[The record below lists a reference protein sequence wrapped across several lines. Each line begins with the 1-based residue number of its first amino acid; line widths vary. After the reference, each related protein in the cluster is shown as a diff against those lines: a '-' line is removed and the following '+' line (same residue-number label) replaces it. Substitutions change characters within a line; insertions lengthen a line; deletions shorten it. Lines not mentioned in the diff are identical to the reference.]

1 MTSRA
6 EQLSPA
12 GGEGAEGLDAS
23 QPLMTLRD
31 VRKSF
36 ATTDGEHVV
45 LDGIDLSIRPGEV
58 LALLGKSGSG
68 KSTLLRC
75 IAGLMAPTSGTV
87 RIGDAELLGPNPRT
101 AMVFQTFALL
111 PWLTVQ
117 QNVELGLE
125 ARGVDRAER
134 SAKAQRAIE
143 LIGLDG
149 FEEAFP
155 KELSGGMR
163 QRVGFARALVI
174 EPDVLL
180 MDEPFSALDVLT
192 AETLRNE
199 LIELIANHEFTI
211 SSVVIVTHN
220 IEEAVVLADRV
231 AVLGSDPGRIKALFD
246 IDMPQPRDRDSAQF
260 VQYVDQIYDLLTQRT
275 NAHGGGVGDDDAGG
289 VDGDAS
295 GGSAVADDQP
305 TPLAALPLASVDA
318 VSGLA
323 DILAREGTRTIANLA
338 DDLGLEVDDLLPQ
351 VDALE
356 QLGFADVKGGRVG
369 LTELGSEFA
378 AGSIRREKE
387 MFAEAARSRVPL
399 VATIVRTLGKS
410 KSHRI
415 GAGFFRDALNRR
427 YNGSYAQAQLD
438 VAVDWGRYSELYTFD
453 ADRDEFILDE
463 PHSH

>member
-1 MTSRA
+1 MSKATSA
-6 EQLSPA
+6 QVTPE
-12 GGEGAEGLDAS
+12 
-23 QPLMTLRD
+23 PLMTLKD
-31 VRKSF
+31 IRKSF
-36 ATTDGEHVV
+36 ATTDGEHLV
-45 LDGIDLSIRPGEV
+45 LDGIDLTIQPGEV

-75 IAGLMAPTSGTV
+75 IAGLMAPSSGEV
-87 RIGDAELLGPNPRT
+87 LIGDQELEGPNTHT

-125 ARGVDRAER
+125 ARGVDAKER
-134 SAKAQRAIE
+134 TAKAQRAIE

-163 QRVGFARALVI
+163 QRVGFARALVV

-231 AVLGSDPGRIKALFD
+231 AVLGSDPGRIKALFEID
-246 IDMPQPRDRDSAQF
+246 IPQPRDRDSAQF
-260 VQYVDQIYDLLTQRT
+260 VGYVDQIYDLLTQRT
-275 NAHGGGVGDDDAGG
+275 VPDAATVNGKDDRASDGSPAGN
-289 VDGDAS
+289 
-295 GGSAVADDQP
+295 DQP
-305 TPLAALPLASVDA
+305 VPLTALPLASVDGI
-318 VSGLA
+318 SGLA

-351 VDALE
+351 VEALE
-356 QLGFADVKGGRVG
+356 QLGFAEVQGGRVG
-369 LTELGSEFA
+369 LTEIGTEFA
-378 AGSIRREKE
+378 GGSIRREKL
-387 MFAEAARSRVPL
+387 MFAEAARSQVPL
-399 VATIVRTLGKS
+399 IATIVRALERSKS
-410 KSHRI
+410 KRI
-415 GAGFFRDALNRR
+415 GAGFFRDALKRR
-427 YNGSYAQAQLD
+427 YNDSYAQAQLD
-438 VAVDWGRYSELYTFD
+438 VAVDWGRYSELYAFD
-453 ADRDEFILDE
+453 ADRDEFTLDE
-463 PHSH
+463 PHEH

>member
-1 MTSRA
+1 MTTTKTTII
-6 EQLSPA
+6 EPI
-12 GGEGAEGLDAS
+12 
-23 QPLMTLRD
+23 MTLRD
-31 VRKSF
+31 IHKSF
-36 ATTDGEHVV
+36 ATTDGEHLV
-45 LDGIDLSIRPGEV
+45 LDGIDLTIEPGEV

-87 RIGDAELLGPNPRT
+87 MIGNEELAGPNTRT

-125 ARGVDRAER
+125 ARGVAVGERA
-134 SAKAQRAIE
+134 AKAKRAIE

-149 FEEAFP
+149 FEDAFP

-199 LIELIANHEFTI
+199 LIELIASHEFTI

-231 AVLGSDPGRIKALFD
+231 AVLGSDPGHIKALFEVD
-246 IDMPQPRDRDSAQF
+246 LTHPRDRDSKEF
-260 VQYVDQIYDLLTQRT
+260 VEYVDQIYDLLTSRVNRPT
-275 NAHGGGVGDDDAGG
+275 PSSGAASEPHSEGGEGAT
-289 VDGDAS
+289 S
-295 GGSAVADDQP
+295 GGQS
-305 TPLAALPLASVDA
+305 TPLVPIPLASVDA

-338 DDLGLEVDDLLPQ
+338 NDLGLEVDDLLPQ

-356 QLGFADVKGGRVG
+356 QLRFAAVSRGRVG
-369 LTELGSEFA
+369 LTDVGQEFA

-387 MFAEAARSRVPL
+387 MFAQAALENVPL
-399 VATIVRTLGKS
+399 VATIVRTLERAKS
-410 KSHRI
+410 KRI
-415 GAGFFRDALNRR
+415 GAGFFRDALERR
-427 YNGSYAQAQLD
+427 YNKSYAQAQLD
-438 VAVDWGRYSELYTFD
+438 VAVGWGRYTELYTFD

-463 PHSH
+463 PHEH

>member
-1 MTSRA
+1 MTDTTSTQA
-6 EQLSPA
+6 APA
-12 GGEGAEGLDAS
+12 
-23 QPLMTLRD
+23 PLMTLQD
-31 VRKSF
+31 IRKSF
-36 ATTDGEHVV
+36 ATTDGEHLV
-45 LDGIDLSIRPGEV
+45 LDGIDLTIEPGEV

-75 IAGLMAPTSGTV
+75 IAGLMAPSSGEV
-87 RIGDAELLGPNPRT
+87 LIGDRQLDGPNSQT

-125 ARGVDRAER
+125 ARGIESKER
-134 SAKAQRAIE
+134 TQKAQRAIE

-149 FEEAFP
+149 FEDAFP

-163 QRVGFARALVI
+163 QRVGFARALVV

-246 IDMPQPRDRDSAQF
+246 IEMPQPRDRDSAQF
-260 VQYVDQIYDLLTQRT
+260 VGYVDQIYDLLTQR
-275 NAHGGGVGDDDAGG
+275 NHPDVGGGDSGKEQAGPDADAGG
-289 VDGDAS
+289 DQSAS
-295 GGSAVADDQP
+295 L
-305 TPLAALPLASVDA
+305 TALPLASVDGI
-318 VSGLA
+318 SGLA

-351 VDALE
+351 VEALE
-356 QLGFADVKGGRVG
+356 QLGFAEVHGGRVG
-369 LTELGSEFA
+369 LTDIGTDFA
-378 AGSIRREKE
+378 GGSIRREKL
-387 MFAEAARSRVPL
+387 MFAEAARGQVPL
-399 VATIVRTLGKS
+399 VATIVRALERSKS
-410 KSHRI
+410 KRI
-415 GAGFFRDALNRR
+415 GAGFFRDALKRR
-427 YNGSYAQAQLD
+427 YNDSYAQAQLD

-453 ADRDEFILDE
+453 ADRDEFTLEE
-463 PHSH
+463 PHDH

>member
-1 MTSRA
+1 MTTTDKA
-6 EQLSPA
+6 TVE
-12 GGEGAEGLDAS
+12 
-23 QPLMTLRD
+23 PLMTLHNI
-31 VRKSF
+31 RKSF
-36 ATTDGEHVV
+36 ATTDGEHLV
-45 LDGIDLSIRPGEV
+45 LDGIDLTIKPGEV

-87 RIGDAELLGPNPRT
+87 MLGDEELAGPNTRT

-125 ARGVDRAER
+125 ARGVGAVERA
-134 SAKAQRAIE
+134 AKAKRAIE

-149 FEEAFP
+149 FEGAFP

-199 LIELIANHEFTI
+199 LIELIASHEFTI

-231 AVLGSDPGRIKALFD
+231 AVLGSDPGHIKALFNVN
-246 IDMPQPRDRDSAQF
+246 IPQPRDRDSDEF
-260 VQYVDQIYDLLTQRT
+260 VEYVDQIYDLLTSRVNKPQTRP
-275 NAHGGGVGDDDAGG
+275 ADSLIGQ
-289 VDGDAS
+289 AS
-295 GGSAVADDQP
+295 DVPGPQP
-305 TPLAALPLASVDA
+305 LEANGRNTPLVPLPLASVDA

-356 QLGFADVKGGRVG
+356 QLGFASVSKGRVG
-369 LTELGSEFA
+369 LTGVGDEFA

-387 MFAEAARSRVPL
+387 MFAAAALESIPL
-399 VATIVRTLGKS
+399 MGTIVHALQRS
-410 KSHRI
+410 KSGRI
-415 GAGFFRDALNRR
+415 GAGFFRDALQRR
-427 YNGSYAQAQLD
+427 YSVGYSQAQLD
-438 VAVDWGRYSELYTFD
+438 VAVDWGRYTELYTFD

-463 PHSH
+463 PHDH

>member
-1 MTSRA
+1 MTNA
-6 EQLSPA
+6 PDVSPRK
-12 GGEGAEGLDAS
+12 
-23 QPLMTLRD
+23 PLMTLSEI
-31 VRKSF
+31 RKSF

-45 LDGIDLSIRPGEV
+45 LDGIDLSIQPGEV

-87 RIGDAELLGPNPRT
+87 TVGEVPLVGPNSRT

-125 ARGVDRAER
+125 ARGVESRER
-134 SAKAQRAIE
+134 TAQAQRAIE

-155 KELSGGMR
+155 RELSGGMR
-163 QRVGFARALVI
+163 QRVGFARALVT

-199 LIELIANHEFTI
+199 LIELIDSGEFAI

-231 AVLGSDPGRIKALFD
+231 AVLGSNPGRIKALFS
-246 IDMPQPRDRDSAQF
+246 IDMPHPRDRNSAEFIGF
-260 VQYVDQIYDLLTQRT
+260 VERIYDLLTQRSNVET
-275 NAHGGGVGDDDAGG
+275 TGVPKDVNVSDTAQGAAPDSGQATLDAI
-289 VDGDAS
+289 
-295 GGSAVADDQP
+295 
-305 TPLAALPLASVDA
+305 PLASVDA

-323 DILAREGTRTIANLA
+323 DILAREGDRSIAHLA

-351 VDALE
+351 IDALQQLEFASVDA
-356 QLGFADVKGGRVG
+356 GRVT
-369 LTELGSEFA
+369 LTPAGQALA
-378 AGSIRREKE
+378 RGSIRDEKAI
-387 MFAEAARSRVPL
+387 FADAARKHFALVSTIASSLERSASRRL
-399 VATIVRTLGKS
+399 
-410 KSHRI
+410 
-415 GAGFFRDALNRR
+415 GAGFFRDALQRR
-427 YNGSYAQAQLD
+427 FSETYTNAQL
-438 VAVDWGRYSELYTFD
+438 ARAIDWGRYTELYSFD
-453 ADRDEFILDE
+453 ADRDEFVLE
-463 PHSH
+463 NSGRSSA